1 MSLADLKHAQRER
14 ILFLDQ
20 CLTWRGQANRRD
32 LMQRF
37 DISTAQAAVDFRTY
51 LSLTQTPPVYDA
63 TEKTY
68 FSSSC
73 HRALS
78 DVGPDQVFDLLGD
91 ATASLGASIPLPNRV
106 MDSAVIAQL
115 HRAMRGEQDI
125 QVTYTSMSSGLSEPQ
140 WISPVR
146 FHFDGEAI
154 HLRAWSHK
162 HKAYR
167 DYLPIRVLKQNDLAT
182 RDRSSPLPF
191 DTDWHSSVRLWIR
204 PRSDL
209 SDAQERVV
217 RLEYG
222 FQEKPY
228 ITVETRKALAF
239 YVIRRWRLNEEK
251 SRLELENI
259 EEVDGQRNV
268 AKLREG
274 QDP

>member
-20 CLTWRGQANRRD
+20 CITWRGQANRRD

-68 FSSSC
+68 FSSGG
-73 HRALS
+73 HRSLS
-78 DVGPDQVFDLLGD
+78 DVGPEQVFDLLGD
-91 ATASLGASIPLPNRV
+91 TTASLEASIPLPNRV
-106 MDSAVIAQL
+106 MDPTVIAQL
-115 HRAMRGEQDI
+115 YRAMRGQHDI
-125 QVTYTSMSSGLSEPQ
+125 EVTYTSMRNGLSEPQ

-167 DYLPIRVLKQNDLAT
+167 DYLPIRMLKQNDVAT
-182 RDRSSPLPF
+182 RVRSSPLPF
-191 DTDWHSSVRLWIR
+191 DLDWHSFVRLWIR
-204 PRSDL
+204 PRSNL
-209 SDAQERVV
+209 SDEQVRVV

-222 FQEKPY
+222 FQEKAH

-239 YVIRRWRLNEEK
+239 YVIRRWRLNEAQT
-251 SRLELENI
+251 RLELETI
-259 EEVDGQRNV
+259 EEVDGQTNI
-268 AKLREG
+268 AKLWEG

>member
-32 LMQRF
+32 LMRRF

-63 TEKTY
+63 AEKTY
-68 FSSSC
+68 FSSGC

-78 DVGPDQVFDLLGD
+78 DVGPDQVFDLLSD
-91 ATASLGASIPLPNRV
+91 ETTSLGASIPLPNRM

-115 HRAMRGEQDI
+115 HRAMKGEQDI
-125 QVTYTSMSSGLSEPQ
+125 KITYTSMSSGLSEPQ
-140 WISPVR
+140 WISPVQ

-154 HLRAWSHK
+154 HLRAWSYK

-167 DYLPIRVLKQNDLAT
+167 DYLPIRMLKQNDVAT
-182 RDRSSPLPF
+182 RDRFSPLPF
-191 DTDWHSSVRLWIR
+191 DLDWHSFVRLWIR
-204 PRSDL
+204 PRSNL
-209 SDAQERVV
+209 SDEQVRVV

-222 FQEKPY
+222 FQEREH

-239 YVIRRWRLNEEK
+239 YVIRRWRLNEAQA
-251 SRLELENI
+251 RLELENI
-259 EEVDGQRNV
+259 EEVEGSRNIPEL
-268 AKLREG
+268 KKG
-274 QDP
+274 

>member
-32 LMQRF
+32 LIQRF

-68 FSSSC
+68 FSSGC
-73 HRALS
+73 HRSLS
-78 DVGPDQVFDLLGD
+78 DVGPEHVFDLLGET
-91 ATASLGASIPLPNRV
+91 TASLGASIPLPNRV
-106 MDSAVIAQL
+106 MDPAVIAQL
-115 HRAMRGEQDI
+115 YRAMRGEHDI

-167 DYLPIRVLKQNDLAT
+167 DYLPIRMLKQNDVTT
-182 RDRSSPLPF
+182 RVRSSPLPF
-191 DTDWHSSVRLWIR
+191 DLDWHSFVRLWIR
-204 PRSDL
+204 PRSNL
-209 SDAQERVV
+209 SDEQVRVV

-222 FQEKPY
+222 FQEKAH
-228 ITVETRKALAF
+228 ITVETRKALMF
-239 YVIRRWRLNEEK
+239 YVIRRWRLNEEAA
-251 SRLELENI
+251 RLELEKI
-259 EEVDGQRNV
+259 DEVD
-268 AKLREG
+268 A
-274 QDP
+274 

>member
-78 DVGPDQVFDLLGD
+78 DVGPDQVFDLLSD
-91 ATASLGASIPLPNRV
+91 ETSSLGVSIPLPNRI

-115 HRAMRGEQDI
+115 YRAMRGEQDVMI
-125 QVTYTSMSSGLSEPQ
+125 TYTSMSSGLSEPQ

-154 HLRAWSHK
+154 HLRAWSYK

-167 DYLPIRVLKQNDLAT
+167 DYLPIRMLKQNDVAT
-182 RDRSSPLPF
+182 RVRSSPLPF
-191 DTDWHSSVRLWIR
+191 DLDWHSFVRLRIR
-204 PRSDL
+204 PRSNL
-209 SDAQERVV
+209 SDEQVRVV

-222 FQEKPY
+222 FQEKAH

-239 YVIRRWRLNEEK
+239 YVIRRWRLNEAQA
-251 SRLELENI
+251 RLELETI
-259 EEVDGQRNV
+259 EEMDGQRNI

>member
-68 FSSSC
+68 FSSGC

-91 ATASLGASIPLPNRV
+91 ATASLSASIPLPNRV

-115 HRAMRGEQDI
+115 YRAMRGEHDI

-154 HLRAWSHK
+154 HLRAWSYK

-167 DYLPIRVLKQNDLAT
+167 DYLPIRISKQNNIAT
-182 RDRSSPLPF
+182 RDRSSPPPF
-191 DTDWHSSVRLWIR
+191 DTDWHHFVRLRIC
-204 PRSDL
+204 PRSNL
-209 SDAQERVV
+209 SDAQSRVV

-222 FQEKPY
+222 FRDKTH
-228 ITVETRKALAF
+228 ITVETRKALLF
-239 YVIRRWRLNEEK
+239 YVIRRWRLNDDK
-251 SRLELENI
+251 ARLQLEAI
-259 EEVDGQRNV
+259 EEVD
-268 AKLREG
+268 A
-274 QDP
+274 

>member
-68 FSSSC
+68 FSSGC

-78 DVGPDQVFDLLGD
+78 DVGPEQVFDLLGD
-91 ATASLGASIPLPNRV
+91 ANASLGASIPLPNRV

-115 HRAMRGEQDI
+115 YRAMRREQDI
-125 QVTYTSMSSGLSEPQ
+125 QVTYTSMSSGVSEPQ
-140 WISPVR
+140 WISPVH

-162 HKAYR
+162 HEAYR
-167 DYLPIRVLKQNDLAT
+167 DYLPIRMLKQDDVAT
-182 RDRSSPLPF
+182 RDRSSSLPF
-191 DTDWHSSVRLWIR
+191 DLDWQRLVRLWIG

-209 SDAQERVV
+209 SDAQARVV

-222 FQEKPY
+222 FQERSH
-228 ITVETRKALAF
+228 IMVETRKALAF

-251 SRLELENI
+251 ARLELTKT
-259 EEVDGQRNV
+259 EELD
-268 AKLREG
+268 A
-274 QDP
+274 